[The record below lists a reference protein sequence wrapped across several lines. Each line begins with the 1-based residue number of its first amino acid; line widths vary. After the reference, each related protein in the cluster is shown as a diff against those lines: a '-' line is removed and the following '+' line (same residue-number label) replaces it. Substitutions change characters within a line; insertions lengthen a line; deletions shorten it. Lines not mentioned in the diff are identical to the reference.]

1 MVISMKN
8 KIVGVHPLVGKIT
21 TKDII
26 NDIELIIEDYNFLE
40 RIITN
45 KINLFKDD
53 ELLDFILD
61 NNIANRLENISYILK
76 SIL

>member
-1 MVISMKN
+1 MKN

-61 NNIANRLENISYILK
+61 NNIANRLEIFLIF
-76 SIL
+76 

>member
-1 MVISMKN
+1 MKN